1 MLRVVGYIF
10 AACAFLSVAE
20 TAIDAFVHQP
30 MAEFLV
36 KRFADLM
43 LVCVSTIGGLLAG
56 QKIESGKK
64 LRDQA
69 NEAPLTMRIDQ
80 RVLGNE
86 YERASA
92 TVHTKSKC

>member
-1 MLRVVGYIF
+1 VTDFQLVLRVVGYIF
-10 AACAFLSVAE
+10 AACAFLAVAE

-56 QKIESGKK
+56 QKIESRKK
-64 LRDQA
+64 LR
-69 NEAPLTMRIDQ
+69 EK
-80 RVLGNE
+80 RVLE
-86 YERASA
+86 AYPLKISSPQFLRI
-92 TVHTKSKC
+92 

>member
-1 MLRVVGYIF
+1 MTDFQLVLSVVGYIF
-10 AACAFLSVAE
+10 AACAFLAVAE

-56 QKIESGKK
+56 QKIESRKK
-64 LRDQA
+64 LRD
-69 NEAPLTMRIDQ
+69 
-80 RVLGNE
+80 
-86 YERASA
+86 
-92 TVHTKSKC
+92 

>member
-1 MLRVVGYIF
+1 VTDFQLVLRVVGYIF
-10 AACAFLSVAE
+10 AACAFLAVAE

-56 QKIESGKK
+56 QKIESRKK
-64 LRDQA
+64 LR
-69 NEAPLTMRIDQ
+69 EK
-80 RVLGNE
+80 RVLE
-86 YERASA
+86 AYPLKISSPHFLRI
-92 TVHTKSKC
+92 